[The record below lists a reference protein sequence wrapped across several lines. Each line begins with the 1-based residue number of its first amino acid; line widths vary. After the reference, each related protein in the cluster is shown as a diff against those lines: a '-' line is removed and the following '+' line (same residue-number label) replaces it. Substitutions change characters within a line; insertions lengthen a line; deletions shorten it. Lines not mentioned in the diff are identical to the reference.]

1 MVHLLYFVYILQT
14 KKAMNVI
21 PGNLCASDYFNII
34 SFSYTVSV
42 WKAGGSIQATVQYV
56 HSAKDYLGHMEDAGC
71 KC

>member
-1 MVHLLYFVYILQT
+1 
-14 KKAMNVI
+14 MNVI
-21 PGNLCASDYFNII
+21 PGNLWASDYFNII